1 MALTPEI
8 LRGVRPVQIQVDCRA
23 LAHNIQEV
31 HELCGR
37 PVNIIAALKANA
49 CGNGVLGI
57 ARCLERLNVYAIATG
72 DASEAI
78 ALREAGV
85 QCRIL
90 MFPCHLGSGIPTL
103 MRQKLIPTVSS
114 FAGASAVSSA
124 AVARGTEHG
133 AYPVFVKVDCGLG
146 RFGVLLDEAEQ
157 IISRIAELPG
167 IAIEGI
173 YTHLPF
179 HDQHGAEWAQRRLR
193 RFETL
198 VSGLARLGIR
208 IPIAQA
214 AASAVI
220 ASKLEDHLNTVC
232 PAHLLFGLCPF
243 DSSSPPAGFRPVT
256 KALTSRLIHVASYP
270 EQIETVGRFDPTA
283 VRRIGIFLLGIE
295 NGYGSPVHGAPANVL
310 IRGRRAPVLGVTAEY
325 TVVDLTHLPD
335 ASLED
340 VVVIIGTD
348 GAESITVAEAATGLG
363 MSPLQFLIG
372 LRGIPYNYLP
382 L

>member
-1 MALTPEI
+1 
-8 LRGVRPVQIQVDCRA
+8 
-23 LAHNIQEV
+23 
-31 HELCGR
+31 
-37 PVNIIAALKANA
+37 
-49 CGNGVLGI
+49 VLGI

-90 MFPCHLGSGIPTL
+90 MFPCHLGSGIATL

-114 FAGASAVSSA
+114 FTGASAVSTV
-124 AVARGTEHG
+124 AVARGAGHG
-133 AYPVFVKVDCGLG
+133 AYPLFVKVDCGLG

-157 IISRIAELPG
+157 VISRIAGLAG
-167 IAIEGI
+167 IVIEGI

-179 HDQHGAEWAQRRLR
+179 YDQHGADWAQRRLR
-193 RFETL
+193 QFEAL
-198 VSGLARLGIR
+198 ISGLARLGIR

-220 ASKLEDHLNTVC
+220 ASKLEDHLNTVA
-232 PAHLLFGLCPF
+232 PTHLVFGLSPF
-243 DSSSPPAGFRPVT
+243 DSSSPLAGFQPVT
-256 KALTSRLIHVASYP
+256 KALTSHLIHIATYP
-270 EQIETVGRFDPTA
+270 KQTDTVGRFYGQAEGVDPTA
-283 VRRIGIFLLGIE
+283 VRRVGIFLLGIE
-295 NGYGSPVHGAPANVL
+295 NGYGSPVHGARASVL

-340 VVVIIGTD
+340 VVVIFGTD
-348 GAESITVAEAATGLG
+348 GAESITVADVATGLG

-372 LRGIPYNYLP
+372 LRGIPYDYLP